1 MNVASLPV
9 ILYVL
14 PVFMLLA
21 AFSHPHWKRDALALG
36 GLCLVYVT
44 GGYAALILLALSV
57 SLTWLTLR
65 LSPRRSERHPHRTEI
80 WLYAGIGLQVLLLLL
95 ARLLLGSQAVLP
107 MLLCTLQ
114 GTECLSSHAAHKLK
128 TPPLHSFF
136 CYQCDMTRLPGG
148 PVLSFPQYEQALAAR
163 AVSRQKIGS
172 GASLCIRGLFQLIC
186 LSLPLR
192 TVHAQIASGGYVQT
206 ALDAAAMMLTFY
218 LMLLYQLKGLAQ
230 IGQGLGRMLGY
241 DLPDSFDTP
250 VMADSMQDF
259 WARFLIPMQQWTKR
273 VLLLEDR
280 TFDAAG
286 YFARTALLFGGIGL
300 LFGRGG
306 CGMIWGVCT
315 AVFLT
320 AERYRRQKRRFGQLP
335 VTARRIL
342 TAAAVLL
349 GMGTLG
355 SDSLIDAFSCYRA
368 LLCINGIPL
377 SDRIGYTLGTNWV
390 PLCIAIAGLFPL
402 RKLLPEE
409 NAWGRRLCAVCQPAA
424 ELVMLLFS
432 YAELLSRYLRP

>member
-148 PVLSFPQYEQALAAR
+148 PVLSFPQYEQVLAAR

-172 GASLCIRGLFQLIC
+172 GASLCIRGVFQLVC
-186 LSLPLR
+186 LSLPLQ

-206 ALDAAAMMLTFY
+206 ALDSAA
-218 LMLLYQLKGLAQ
+218 LMLVFYMTLYYRLKGTAL
-230 IGQGLGRMLGY
+230 IGQGIARKIGRAH
-241 DLPDSFDTP
+241 
-250 VMADSMQDF
+250 V
-259 WARFLIPMQQWTKR
+259 
-273 VLLLEDR
+273 
-280 TFDAAG
+280 
-286 YFARTALLFGGIGL
+286 
-300 LFGRGG
+300 
-306 CGMIWGVCT
+306 
-315 AVFLT
+315 
-320 AERYRRQKRRFGQLP
+320 
-335 VTARRIL
+335 
-342 TAAAVLL
+342 
-349 GMGTLG
+349 
-355 SDSLIDAFSCYRA
+355 
-368 LLCINGIPL
+368 
-377 SDRIGYTLGTNWV
+377 
-390 PLCIAIAGLFPL
+390 
-402 RKLLPEE
+402 
-409 NAWGRRLCAVCQPAA
+409 
-424 ELVMLLFS
+424 
-432 YAELLSRYLRP
+432 

>member
-36 GLCLVYVT
+36 GLCLVSVT

-148 PVLSFPQYEQALAAR
+148 PVLSFPQYEQVLAAR

-172 GASLCIRGLFQLIC
+172 GASLCIRGLFQLVC
-186 LSLPLR
+186 LSLPLQ
-192 TVHAQIASGGYVQT
+192 TVHSQIASGGNVQT

-218 LMLLYQLKGLAQ
+218 LMLLYRLKGLAQ

-273 VLLLEDR
+273 VLLPEDR
-280 TFDAAG
+280 KFDAAG
-286 YFARTALLFGGIGL
+286 YFARTAMLFGGIGL

-355 SDSLIDAFSCYRA
+355 SRSLFDAFSCYRA

-377 SDRIGYTLGTNWV
+377 SDRIGYTIGTNWL
-390 PLCIAIAGLFPL
+390 PLCIAIAGMFPL
-402 RKLLPEE
+402 RQLLPEQ
-409 NAWGRRLCAVCQPAA
+409 NAWGRGLRAVCQPVT